1 MPNESSLLQDI
12 EDIQQI
18 SIIPTI
24 LEVVCQ
30 ATGMGFAAVARV
42 TSERWIA
49 CSVHDEIGF
58 GLKPGGELAVE
69 STICGEIRDSG
80 QAVVIDNVAESPEF
94 RNHHTPLQYGF
105 QSYISVPIILKSG
118 EFFGTLCAIDP
129 RPALLTSSKAQSM
142 FNLFAELIAFHLS
155 GIAKMRA
162 NDRSIQ
168 ELNRSLTDSRDEN
181 RQYQYI
187 SHHTLKEPLRKIMIF
202 SSMLVEAADT
212 DDKDRVRTLAGKIN
226 GSAAKFSNMIKDL
239 SEFST
244 LAHVDDASERVD
256 LNPLLSTLVA
266 DFSPLLKAKDVTV
279 DIGVLPLV
287 NVEPLQVGHLFQSL
301 LSIIIDYLNAP
312 GASVLRIYTVDQGQS
327 ELAGLPGFAEI
338 RLHAGGLLLDGNQLE
353 TMFDLFGNMGAQPEW
368 ESSTTGL
375 AYCRKIVRSHGGTL
389 TARTD
394 ADGTVFSMTLPLHKA
409 ASGFRVGAVHNS

>member
-1 MPNESSLLQDI
+1 MATESSLLQDI

-30 ATGMGFAAVARV
+30 STGMGFAAVARV
-42 TSERWIA
+42 TAERWIA
-49 CSVHDEIGF
+49 CSVRDEIDF
-58 GLKPGGELAVE
+58 GLKPGGELLIE
-69 STICGEIRDSG
+69 STICSEIRHSG
-80 QAVVIDNVAESPEF
+80 QPVVIDHVSENPEF
-94 RNHHTPLQYGF
+94 SNHHTPLQYGF

-129 RPALLTSSKAQSM
+129 RPALLTSTKAVSM

-162 NDRSIQ
+162 SEVSMQ
-168 ELNRSLTDSRDEN
+168 ELNRNLVESRDEN

-202 SSMLVEAADT
+202 SSMLVEAADSNET
-212 DDKDRVRTLAGKIN
+212 ARVRSLAGKIN
-226 GSAAKFSNMIKDL
+226 NSAVKFSNMIKDL
-239 SEFST
+239 SEFAT
-244 LAHVDDASERVD
+244 LARVDAASERVD
-256 LNPLLSTLVA
+256 LNPLVSTLVA
-266 DFSPLLKAKDVTV
+266 DFGPLLKAKAVTV
-279 DIGVLPLV
+279 EVGQLPQV
-287 NVEPLQVGHLFQSL
+287 NVEPLQVGNLFQSL

-312 GASVLRIYTVDQGQS
+312 RPSVFRIYTVEPAAGKP
-327 ELAGLPGFAEI
+327 GLPGFAEI
-338 RLHAGGLLLDGNQLE
+338 RLHAEGLLLDSNQLE

-368 ESSTTGL
+368 ESSATGL

-389 TARTD
+389 TARAD
-394 ADGTVFSMTLPLHKA
+394 ADGTVFSMTLPLHK
-409 ASGFRVGAVHNS
+409 SGLRVGAVQNS